1 MRAVRRGRLLVLLAL
16 GAIALAGC
24 GAEAPTTAEAPE
36 PAATA
41 VDGAQGTGTPAT
53 AAASSVEGVFAEL
66 ADLTGE
72 ERRARLLE
80 ITGEQD
86 CTLRL
91 YTSMNIEE
99 TEPVMEAFAED
110 TGIQVEV
117 YRAANE
123 DVLRRLIEEDAAGY
137 ADGADVVMN
146 NGPEMALASREG
158 LLAPLDTPVTEG
170 IAVVE
175 DDWAAAN
182 LLVYLMA
189 WNSDL
194 VPPEEAPTTME
205 EALGHDG
212 PVAYQYQDTVW
223 FLTLVTEYFMEQ
235 QGLTEREAVDTI
247 KELLAGHTQIVD
259 GHTLGANLVA
269 SGEYELGSSLF
280 HHSVVNMIG
289 EGAPMAW
296 EPPVKPLIVNSL
308 GVGVHAD
315 TQEPACAVL
324 LTEYI
329 LTDMQPMLQEFGR
342 TPAREGVEG
351 GLPEGYDPIPV
362 RLDLYLDDR
371 EHWEELNLE
380 VVNSVGGQIREG

>member
-1 MRAVRRGRLLVLLAL
+1 MRAIRRRRLSVLV
-16 GAIALAGC
+16 ALAAMALAAC
-24 GAEAPTTAEAPE
+24 GTEAPTAVSEDV
-36 PAATA
+36 AATSA
-41 VDGAQGTGTPAT
+41 DGGGDAGTPAAGT
-53 AAASSVEGVFAEL
+53 ESSPEGVYAEL
-66 ADLTGE
+66 ADVTGD

-80 ITGEQD
+80 MTGEQD

-99 TEPVMEAFAED
+99 TQPVMDAFAED
-110 TGIQVEV
+110 TGIQVEI

-123 DVLRRLIEEDAAGY
+123 DVLRRVLQEDAAGH
-137 ADGADVVMN
+137 ADGADVIMN

-158 LLAPLDTPVTEG
+158 LLAPLDTPVTDE
-170 IAVVE
+170 IALVE
-175 DDWAAAN
+175 EDWAAAN

-189 WNSDL
+189 WNTDL
-194 VPPEEAPTTME
+194 VPPDQAPTTME
-205 EALGHDG
+205 EALGYDG
-212 PVAYQYQDTVW
+212 PLAYQYQDTIW

-235 QGLTEREAVDTI
+235 QGMTEREAVDTI
-247 KELLAGHTQIVD
+247 KELLSGHAQIVD

-269 SGEYELGSSLF
+269 SGEYAVGSSLF
-280 HHSVVNMIG
+280 HHSVVNMLA
-289 EGAPMAW
+289 EGAPMGW
-296 EPPVKPLIVNSL
+296 EPPVEPLIVNSL
-308 GVGVHAD
+308 GVGIHKD

-362 RLDLYLDDR
+362 RLDLYLDNR